1 MNVKVMRTNIGEEVI
16 FTLINEDEKTVEIEN
31 PLVAMP
37 NAQGQVGFGPWSF
50 LQKKNTTLTVDRTFI
65 VSIYEAEDEIVEA
78 IAVPGRK
85 PVAAPIEE
93 IEEIE
98 EVVEVKP
105 KRTRKPR
112 TKKTT

>member
-50 LQKKNTTLTVDRTFI
+50 LQKKNTTLTVDKIFI
-65 VSIYEAEDEIVEA
+65 VSIYEAEDEIVENYEK
-78 IAVPGRK
+78 IFDPNK
-85 PVAAPIEE
+85 IQTPS
-93 IEEIE
+93 
-98 EVVEVKP
+98 
-105 KRTRKPR
+105 
-112 TKKTT
+112 KKLIL

>member
-50 LQKKNTTLTVDRTFI
+50 LQKKDTTLTIDRNFVVYI
-65 VSIYEAEDEIVEA
+65 CDAEDEIVENYEK
-78 IAVPGRK
+78 IFNPDK
-85 PVAAPIEE
+85 IQTPS
-93 IEEIE
+93 
-98 EVVEVKP
+98 
-105 KRTRKPR
+105 
-112 TKKTT
+112 KKLIL

>member
-16 FTLINEDEKTVEIEN
+16 FTLINEEQSTIEIEN

-65 VSIYEAEDEIVEA
+65 VSIYEAEDEIVENYEK
-78 IAVPGRK
+78 IFDPNK
-85 PVAAPIEE
+85 IQTPS
-93 IEEIE
+93 
-98 EVVEVKP
+98 
-105 KRTRKPR
+105 
-112 TKKTT
+112 KKLIL

>member
-50 LQKKNTTLTVDRTFI
+50 LQKKNTTLTVDKTF
-65 VSIYEAEDEIVEA
+65 VVCIYDAEEEIVENYEK
-78 IAVPGRK
+78 IFNPDK
-85 PVAAPIEE
+85 IQTPS
-93 IEEIE
+93 
-98 EVVEVKP
+98 
-105 KRTRKPR
+105 
-112 TKKTT
+112 KKLIL

>member
-50 LQKKNTTLTVDRTFI
+50 LQKKDTTLTVDRRFI
-65 VSIYEAEDEIVEA
+65 VSIYEAEEEIVTNYEK
-78 IAVPGRK
+78 IFNPDK
-85 PVAAPIEE
+85 IQTPS
-93 IEEIE
+93 
-98 EVVEVKP
+98 
-105 KRTRKPR
+105 
-112 TKKTT
+112 KKLIL

>member
-16 FTLINEDEKTVEIEN
+16 FTLINEDEKTVEVEN

-65 VSIYEAEDEIVEA
+65 VSIYEAEDEIVENYEK
-78 IAVPGRK
+78 IFDPNK
-85 PVAAPIEE
+85 IQTPS
-93 IEEIE
+93 
-98 EVVEVKP
+98 
-105 KRTRKPR
+105 
-112 TKKTT
+112 KKLIL